1 MKELMKKQIK
11 NKLNIRTLRKSGN
24 SLVVTI
30 PSKIIKKI
38 NMSENDIFKI
48 YEESNKI
55 ILERIK

>member
-1 MKELMKKQIK
+1 MKKQTK
-11 NKLNIRTLRKSGN
+11 SKHLRSLRKSGN

-38 NMSENDIFKI
+38 NMSENDIFII

-55 ILERIK
+55 ILERVENNE